1 MKKSHLLR
9 VFTLIGA
16 VLAFLSCSKSKSD
29 KESDKEIESNYTQY
43 VDPLIGSGDHGHVF
57 VGANVP
63 FGAVQLGPAQIDGG
77 WDWSSA
83 YNYSQNAIIGFTHT
97 HLSGTGCAD
106 LNDILLLPFTGETY
120 LNHRNYIE
128 LKDSTHVTAA
138 DLDKRYGSLFS
149 HKNEI
154 VKPGYY
160 SVKLD
165 RYNVKAELTAS
176 ERVGFHK
183 YTFESDEQPHFL
195 VDLVDG
201 VGGDVPTD
209 TYIKKINKNTIE
221 GYRYS
226 DGWVKDQRIFFVMEF
241 SEEIS
246 NLALYND
253 TKLITGTEGKGVKM
267 KAVIDFKAKKGKV
280 IFSKVAISPVSCEN
294 ALVNLKAEI
303 NDWDFDK
310 VVKTADEKWNKQL
323 SKIDIKA
330 NDNTKTVFY
339 TALYHTM
346 IAPSLFND
354 VNGDYRGTDKKVYK
368 KADFTNYTTFS
379 LWDTYRTL
387 HPLYTIIQDDK
398 VNDIVK
404 SFLAIYKQQGRLPVW
419 HLMGGETDCMNGNH
433 SIAVIADAYFKGYRD
448 YDVELA
454 FEAMKTTADFDK
466 KGIKY
471 LKKLQH
477 IPADLEGESVANA
490 MEYAIDDWCIA
501 KMAKDLGKTADYE
514 YFSKRAELYKLYFDK
529 NTGFMRGKLAN
540 GEWRGDF
547 DPLYSNHRRDDY
559 VEGNAWQYIWLVP
572 QDPYGLINLFGGD
585 ANFTKKLDGL
595 FNNTGKLT
603 GKEISADISGFI
615 GQYAHGN
622 EPGHHT
628 SYMYAYAGQPW
639 KTAKIVRQIFNQ
651 FYTTK
656 PEGICGNED
665 VGQMSAWYILSSMGF
680 YSVNPANG
688 IYVMGS
694 PAVDEATINLKD
706 GVSFKVIAQDNSD
719 TNIYIQK
726 VEYNGKPYTKSYITH
741 DMIVKGGELKMFMG
755 SKPSAT
761 FGVAKADRPL

>member
-1 MKKSHLLR
+1 MKKKHLLK
-9 VFTLIGA
+9 VFTLIG
-16 VLAFLSCSKSKSD
+16 VFLTFLSCSKGKTANEEKIS
-29 KESDKEIESNYTQY
+29 YTKY
-43 VDPLIGSGDHGHVF
+43 VNPLIGSEGHGHVF

-77 WDWSSA
+77 WDWCSA
-83 YNYSQNAIIGFTHT
+83 YNYSSNVIIGFTHT

-106 LNDILLLPFTGETY
+106 LNDILLLPFTGETF
-120 LNHRNYIE
+120 LNHRNWNE
-128 LKDSTHVTAA
+128 LKDSTNVTAV

-183 YTFESDEQPHFL
+183 YTFESTEQPHFL
-195 VDLVDG
+195 IDLVDG
-201 VGGDVPTD
+201 VGGDESTD
-209 TYIKKINKNTIE
+209 TYIKKVNKNTIE
-221 GYRYS
+221 GYRFS
-226 DGWVKDQRIFFVMEF
+226 KGWALDQRIYFAMQF
-241 SEEIS
+241 SEDIEKIS
-246 NLALYND
+246 LYDD
-253 TKLITGTEGKGVKM
+253 TKSITGTEGKATKM
-267 KAVIDFKAKKGKV
+267 KAVIDFKAEKGKV
-280 IFSKVAISPVSCEN
+280 IFSKVGISPVSCEN
-294 ALVNLKAEI
+294 ALANIKAEI

-310 VVKTADEKWNKQL
+310 VVKTADEKWNKEL
-323 SKIDIKA
+323 AKIDIKA
-330 NDNTKTVFY
+330 NDDTKTVFY
-339 TALYHTM
+339 TAMYHSF

-354 VNGDYRGTDKKVYK
+354 ANGDYRGTDKKVYK
-368 KADFTNYTTFS
+368 NADFKNYTTFS
-379 LWDTYRTL
+379 LWDTYRGL
-387 HPLYTIIQDDK
+387 HPLYTIIQEDK
-398 VNDIVK
+398 INDIIK
-404 SFLAIYKQQGRLPVW
+404 SFLAIYEQQGRLPVW
-419 HLMGGETDCMNGNH
+419 HLMGNETDCMNGNH
-433 SIAVIADAYFKGYRD
+433 SIPVIVDAYFKGIRG

-454 FEAMKTTADFDK
+454 YEAIKKTATFDR

-471 LKKLQH
+471 LNEIKY

-490 MEYAIDDWCIA
+490 LEYAIDDWCIA
-501 KMAKDLGKTADYE
+501 QMAKDLKKTADYD
-514 YFSKRAELYKLYFDK
+514 YFSKRAKLYKEYFDK
-529 NTGFMRGKLAN
+529 ETGFMRGKLTN
-540 GEWRGDF
+540 GKWREPF

-572 QDPYGLINLFGGD
+572 QDPHGLIDLFGGD
-585 ANFTKKLDGL
+585 DNFTKKLDGL

-628 SYMYAYAGQPW
+628 AYMYAFAGQPW
-639 KTAKIVRQIFNQ
+639 KTAKIVHQVYDQ

-656 PEGICGNED
+656 PNGICGNED
-665 VGQMSAWYILSSMGF
+665 VGQMSAWYVLSSMGF

-688 IYVMGS
+688 VYVMGS
-694 PAVDEATINLKD
+694 PAVDEATINLKGD
-706 GVSFKVIAQDNSD
+706 VSFKVIAVDNSKA
-719 TNIYIQK
+719 NIYIQK
-726 VEYNGKPYTKSYITH
+726 AEFNGKPYTKSFITH
-741 DMIVKGGELKMFMG
+741 NMIVKGGELKLYMG